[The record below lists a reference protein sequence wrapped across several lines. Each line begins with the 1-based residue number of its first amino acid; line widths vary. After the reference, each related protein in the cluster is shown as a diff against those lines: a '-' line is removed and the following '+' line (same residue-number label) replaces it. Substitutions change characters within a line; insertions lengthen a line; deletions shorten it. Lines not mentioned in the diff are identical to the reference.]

1 MQVGE
6 VVSEL
11 NNSDTGQE
19 LYNLFRPVLNSST
32 HTPVATTIQWKCKNV
47 CVVWIAKDLA
57 ITLKALKQSART
69 RLRSC

>member
-19 LYNLFRPVLNSST
+19 LYGLSRAVLNSSR
-32 HTPVATTIQWKCKNV
+32 HMPVATTI
-47 CVVWIAKDLA
+47 
-57 ITLKALKQSART
+57 
-69 RLRSC
+69 